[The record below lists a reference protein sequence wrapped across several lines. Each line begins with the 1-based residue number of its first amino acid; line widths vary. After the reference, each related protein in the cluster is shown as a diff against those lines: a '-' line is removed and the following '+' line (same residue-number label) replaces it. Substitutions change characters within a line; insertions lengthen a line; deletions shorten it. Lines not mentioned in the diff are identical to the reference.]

1 MAAHDTTPDPN
12 ARLAALTQISET
24 ALADIRRI
32 VDLEGQA
39 ADWRRA
45 LETAAADLA
54 RAHGGTLA
62 VIRARTLAEAH
73 QAADADVVELAV
85 AHRAAL
91 RALETIGRSAPARG
105 ANIVPFRGR
114 RA

>member
-12 ARLAALTQISET
+12 ARLASLTQISEA

-32 VDLEGQA
+32 VDLEGQV
-39 ADWRRA
+39 ADLRRA

-54 RAHGGTLA
+54 RAHSGTLA
-62 VIRARTLAEAH
+62 VIRARTLSEAH
-73 QAADADVVELAV
+73 LAADAGVVELAV
-85 AHRAAL
+85 AHGAAL
-91 RALETIGRSAPARG
+91 KALETIGQPAPPRA
-105 ANIVPFRGR
+105 ANVVPFRGR